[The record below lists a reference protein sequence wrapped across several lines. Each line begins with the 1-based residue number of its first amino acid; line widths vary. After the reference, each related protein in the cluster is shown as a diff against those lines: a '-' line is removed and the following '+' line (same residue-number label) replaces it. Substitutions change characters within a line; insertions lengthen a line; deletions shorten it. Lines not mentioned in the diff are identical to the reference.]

1 MERSNYK
8 VQPNSHKSQK
18 TTQKQNKKMSLEFF
32 KKKWATSLNYYDFN
46 GDGNLSKDDANS
58 FVDQF
63 NKQFKGTEE
72 LKKEFNDTFHKLY
85 DSLLALDTNGDGK
98 VDAEEVFRWVED
110 NMIKQNKTEEIVIA
124 YAHIILKI
132 MDLNGDG
139 KVSKEEYLAYAGLN
153 PRKPV
158 KNPEG
163 CFSKLDIN
171 GDGFLTIDE
180 LYILFR
186 EYYTSPDPNARGNFL
201 YGEF

>member
-1 MERSNYK
+1 
-8 VQPNSHKSQK
+8 
-18 TTQKQNKKMSLEFF
+18 MSLEFF